1 MSRDTVKDWHEANQR
16 YLMASIG
23 VVRSALEHHIV
34 PNNDDAA
41 RKETIAPALT
51 EECER
56 ARDSV
61 PGAAALDVLVRNFGL
76 SPFERDL
83 LLLCAGTE
91 LDSRVADLCARYQGD
106 PLRRAPTF
114 GLALAVLPAAHWSAL
129 TPDGPLRYWRLIE
142 VGPGDF
148 LTASPLRIDERILH
162 YLAGTPHLDERLR
175 GIVVPVHDSAEL
187 SPSHR
192 NISDRIS
199 RVWSKAPAERS
210 VPLIQLCG
218 VDRQTIR
225 AVVVQSCR
233 DTGLGLFRL
242 SAADIPGS
250 TVERTAL
257 IRLTERESLLS
268 AAAVLVECD
277 DRVDPDRVHPILS
290 FVHNFRNML
299 LISTREPLAFQERA
313 TVRFSMASPSASEQR
328 AVWVQALG
336 PLASRLNG
344 HIDQIVSHFR
354 MNGFAIRSA
363 GNEILQAMGNA
374 PADRESEHAS
384 MAANLWEICRSQSRP
399 QFNNLARHIPA
410 AANWDDLVLPETQK
424 QTLREL
430 VANVRQQA
438 RVYEDWGFAERSP
451 RGLGITALFH
461 GPSGTGK
468 TMGAE
473 VLANEL
479 RLDLYHIDLSTVVSK
494 YIGETEKNL
503 RQVFDAAEQGGLIL
517 LFDEAD
523 ALFGKR
529 SEVKDSHDRYANIE
543 VSYLL
548 QRMEAYRGLAILT
561 TNNKSALD
569 PAFMRRIRFVIQFPF
584 PDAPQRAEI
593 WKRIFP
599 CRTPVQDL
607 DERKL
612 ARLNVAGGNIRNIA
626 LNAAFLAADEDRPVT
641 MGDIR
646 QAAQTEYLKI
656 EKPLSAA
663 ETRDWL

>member
-1 MSRDTVKDWHEANQR
+1 M
-16 YLMASIG
+16 
-23 VVRSALEHHIV
+23 
-34 PNNDDAA
+34 
-41 RKETIAPALT
+41 
-51 EECER
+51 
-56 ARDSV
+56 
-61 PGAAALDVLVRNFGL
+61 LVGYFGL

-91 LDSRVADLCARYQGD
+91 LDSRMADLCALCQGD
-106 PLRRAPTF
+106 PLRRTPTF
-114 GLALAVLPAAHWSAL
+114 GLALAVLPEAHWSAL

-148 LTASPLRIDERILH
+148 LTTSPLRIDERILH

-175 GIVVPVHDSAEL
+175 GVVVPVHASAEL
-187 SPSHR
+187 SPCHR
-192 NISDRIS
+192 DISERIS
-199 RVWSKAPAERS
+199 RVWSKALPEQS
-210 VPLIQLCG
+210 PPLIQLCG
-218 VDRQTIR
+218 KDRQTIR

-233 DTGLGLFRL
+233 ANGLGLFRL
-242 SAADIPGS
+242 AAADIPGS

-268 AAAVLVECD
+268 AATLLVEWD
-277 DRVDPDRVHPILS
+277 DTVEPDRLHPSRFFI
-290 FVHNFRNML
+290 HNFRNML
-299 LISTREPLAFQERA
+299 LVSTREPLSFPERIS
-313 TVRFSMASPSASEQR
+313 VRFSIASPSASEQR
-328 AVWVQALG
+328 EVWVQVLG

-344 HIDQIVSHFR
+344 HIDRIVSHFR
-354 MNGFAIRSA
+354 MNGSAIRAA
-363 GNEILQAMGNA
+363 GNEILQALDSA
-374 PADRESEHAS
+374 PGDRESANDPL
-384 MAANLWEICRSQSRP
+384 ATNLWEICRTQSRP
-399 QFNNLARHIPA
+399 QFNNLARRIPA
-410 AANWDDLVLPETQK
+410 TAHWDDLVLPEPQK

-430 VANVRQQA
+430 VASVRQQA
-438 RVYEDWGFAERSP
+438 RVYEEWGFAERSP

-569 PAFMRRIRFVIQFPF
+569 PAFLRRIRFVIQFPF
-584 PDAPQRAEI
+584 PDASQRAEI

-599 CRTPVQDL
+599 GRTPVRDL
-607 DERKL
+607 NERKL

-626 LNAAFLAADEDRPVT
+626 LNAAFLAADQDRPVT

-646 QAAQTEYLKI
+646 QAAQSEYLKI

>member
-1 MSRDTVKDWHEANQR
+1 MSRDTVKDWYEANQR

-23 VVRSALEHHIV
+23 VVRSALEHHIK
-34 PNNDDAA
+34 PNKDDAA
-41 RKETIAPALT
+41 GKEKIISALT
-51 EECER
+51 QQSEQ

-61 PGAAALDVLVRNFGL
+61 PGAPALDVLVRNFGL

-91 LDSRVADLCARYQGD
+91 MDLRMADLCAQYQGD
-106 PLRRAPTF
+106 PLRRTPTF
-114 GLALAVLPAAHWSAL
+114 GLALSVLAEAHWSAL

-148 LTASPLRIDERILH
+148 LTTSPLRIDERILH
-162 YLAGTPHLDERLR
+162 YLAGTSHLDERLR
-175 GIVVPVHDSAEL
+175 GVVVPVYDSAEL

-192 NISDRIS
+192 IISDRIS

-210 VPLIQLCG
+210 LPLIQLCG
-218 VDRQTIR
+218 VDRQTVR

-242 SAADIPGS
+242 AAADIPAS
-250 TVERTAL
+250 TVEATAL

-268 AAAVLVECD
+268 VAVLLVECHD
-277 DRVDPDRVHPILS
+277 GVEPDRLHHIRS
-290 FVHNFRNML
+290 FIHNFRNML
-299 LISTREPLAFQERA
+299 VVGSREPLAFRERT
-313 TVRFSMASPSASEQR
+313 TVRFSIASPSASEQR

-344 HIDQIVSHFR
+344 HIDKIVSHFR

-363 GNEILQAMGNA
+363 GNEILQSMDNA
-374 PADRESEHAS
+374 PGDRESENDAI
-384 MAANLWEICRSQSRP
+384 AINLWEICRTQSRP
-399 QFNNLARHIPA
+399 QFNNLARRIPA
-410 AANWDDLVLPETQK
+410 MARWDDLVLPKPQK
-424 QTLREL
+424 RTLREL

-438 RVYEDWGFAERSP
+438 RVYEEWGFAERSP
-451 RGLGITALFH
+451 RGLGITVLFH

-599 CRTPVQDL
+599 RRTPVQDL
-607 DERKL
+607 EERKL

-626 LNAAFLAADEDRPVT
+626 LNAAFLAADEDRPIT

-646 QAAQTEYLKI
+646 QAAQSEYLKI